1 MGDTIIAYLLGVD
14 YQRDYLG
21 RVRHEYPWNF
31 KDVGFY
37 QLPIES
43 KANIFTD
50 VIKPWLD
57 DCGIIG
63 AHRFEQFDFR
73 ELDNSIQVLSID
85 PRSCLDQVA
94 KMFIDKVQS
103 ELGYYHA
110 VDQTLDS
117 AIVEKYGIDSE
128 LRIKFAQKKIIQWA
142 EHNILP
148 SDNVVGL
155 DEFLQDSSCVDQYK
169 VNK

>member
-43 KANIFTD
+43 KANIFID
-50 VIKPWLD
+50 IIKPWLD
-57 DCGIIG
+57 DCSIIG

-73 ELDNSIQVLSID
+73 ELDNDIQVLSID
-85 PRSCLDQVA
+85 PRCCLDQVA
-94 KMFIDKVQS
+94 KMFLNKVQS
-103 ELGYYHA
+103 ETGYYHA
-110 VDQTLDS
+110 MDQTLDT
-117 AIVEKYGIDSE
+117 AIAERYGPSSE
-128 LRIKFAQKKIIQWA
+128 LRIKFAQKKITQWA
-142 EHNILP
+142 ERNILP
-148 SDNVVGL
+148 SDSVVSL
-155 DEFLQDSSCVDQYK
+155 TEFLQDNSCVDQFK
-169 VNK
+169 VSK